1 VKASLTRLAEDIGLK
16 YGTVNNVRWV
26 ASRWPKEHRVPGV
39 SFTVYRILAS
49 IEDEGERFAAVKTPP
64 VGKMST
70 VTQFG
75 SGDDLVIRPV

>member
-49 IEDEGERFAAVKTPP
+49 IEDEGERFAAVETPP

-70 VTQFG
+70 VT
-75 SGDDLVIRPV
+75 